1 MAPLEKPIHEASI
14 GGGEHTVDNIGLVL
28 TGLAAAGVAAHAV
41 ASAIRHKGKD
51 EEEKHD

>member
-1 MAPLEKPIHEASI
+1 MAPLEKPISEASLV
-14 GGGEHTVDNIGLVL
+14 GGERTVDNIGLIL
-28 TGLAAAGVAAHAV
+28 TGLTAAGVAAHAV